1 MDDLPPPGSKRRKI
15 ALWFWALFTLA
26 FVSLFVW
33 GLLRGSAAGEF
44 PVLAAIG
51 GVLGLIGIWRW
62 IAERS
67 RA

>member
-1 MDDLPPPGSKRRKI
+1 MDDLPPPASKRRKI
-15 ALWFWALFTLA
+15 ALGFWALVTLA

-33 GLLRGSAAGEF
+33 RRLRSSAGGEF
-44 PVLAAIG
+44 PVLAAVG

-62 IAERS
+62 IVERS